1 MCSLQ
6 KQVYEVK
13 NMIINLIYSFYN
25 VNVSK
30 HHIVPHKYVCMLT
43 IPNPKCSKVQNFF
56 VNTTQVENPT
66 PDL

>member
-1 MCSLQ
+1 
-6 KQVYEVK
+6 
-13 NMIINLIYSFYN
+13 MIINLIYSFYN